1 MAIELWLNNN
11 QETLMNKNQLKG
23 RVEEAKSKVK
33 EAKGKVKEAKSEV
46 KEAKRKV
53 KDAKGKDDEAGD
65 VILDDKDNRRYIRP
79 S

>member
-1 MAIELWLNNN
+1 
-11 QETLMNKNQLKG
+11 MNKNQLKG

-33 EAKGKVKEAKSEV
+33 EAKGK
-46 KEAKRKV
+46 
-53 KDAKGKDDEAGD
+53 GDEAGD

>member
-1 MAIELWLNNN
+1 
-11 QETLMNKNQLKG
+11 MNKNQLKG
-23 RVEEAKSKVK
+23 RVE
-33 EAKGKVKEAKSEV
+33 EAKSEV

-53 KDAKGKDDEAGD
+53 KDAKGKGEEAGD

>member
-1 MAIELWLNNN
+1 
-11 QETLMNKNQLKG
+11 MNKNQLKG

-33 EAKGKVKEAKSEV
+33 EAKGK
-46 KEAKRKV
+46 
-53 KDAKGKDDEAGD
+53 GDEASD